1 MKFWLAMFGIPT
13 NEMPDFARLV
23 ERLGVDGVAIPDHA
37 CIPTK
42 IESPYPYGKPADRT
56 TGFGVD
62 MDFPDPWVC
71 IGSMASVTSTLR
83 FATHVTVV
91 PVLHPF
97 TLYRQAA
104 TAAVASNYRV
114 DLGVG
119 IGWMA
124 EELEAMGVDF
134 RTRASR
140 TDESLDIIR
149 ELSRNQPLAWAG
161 KKYSFDE
168 VTVSP
173 LLTGPLPI
181 IVGGESPAA
190 LRRAARIGDGWV
202 GAKVNPAEMASL
214 IQDLRVELDKAGR
227 DVDLFSVRARLREAP
242 TLSDCQALADLGVE
256 AIMLPDW
263 VIPGDTMEERLER
276 FANDIIAKT
285 R

>member
-1 MKFWLAMFGIPT
+1 MFGIPT
-13 NEMPDFARLV
+13 NEMADYARLV
-23 ERLGVDGVAIPDHA
+23 ESLGVDGIAIPDHA
-37 CIPTK
+37 NMPTK
-42 IESPYPYGKPADRT
+42 VESPYPYGKPADRS
-56 TGFGVD
+56 TGFGVN

-71 IGSMASVTSTLR
+71 IGSMASVTSTIR

-119 IGWMA
+119 IGWMS

-149 ELSRNQPLAWAG
+149 ELSRKQPLAWKG
-161 KKYSFDE
+161 KRYSFEE

-173 LLTGPLPI
+173 VIDGPLPI

-190 LRRAARIGDGWV
+190 LRRSARIGDGWV
-202 GAKVNPAEMASL
+202 GAKVNPEEMAIL
-214 IQDLRVELDKAGR
+214 IEDLRVELDKVGRDIDNSSLRPTARSADPERSSGAGR
-227 DVDLFSVRARLREAP
+227 SRRRSNHAA
-242 TLSDCQALADLGVE
+242 
-256 AIMLPDW
+256 
-263 VIPGDTMEERLER
+263 
-276 FANDIIAKT
+276 
-285 R
+285 